1 MVNASSSERSAYDGM
16 AERRSA
22 RRTLTQSLGYRILV
36 WMFPTAIVIVAG
48 TLAINGWVNFQRQL
62 TALNTRAD
70 LTVKLQ
76 ASALALPMWNL
87 DDRQIESTIRGLAQ
101 DPDFVSATITLP
113 DGRVGFRYQTGVD
126 PTGGLISTSQPI
138 VYLDG
143 IRPHAL
149 GELQLTLSTKALK
162 EYIEVEL
169 FSGLISCLLLLAG
182 LGAALFAVLRATV
195 FQPLRLLRNAMTAVK
210 LGDWRTVQW
219 QGKGEV
225 SVLVNSFNDMVTGL
239 RDGERAKRELRE
251 NVRRYQMARADEERA
266 AAANRAKSEFLA
278 HMSHE
283 LRTPLN
289 AIIGYTTLL
298 TEDANDAGHEMY
310 LQDLRSIE
318 KAGRHL
324 LSLINNVLDLSKIE
338 AGRMEVHSHS
348 FSIASM
354 VSEVAAVV
362 GQLVAANDNA
372 FVIDCPA
379 DIGEMTS
386 DLTKIRQAL
395 LNLLGNA
402 AKFTHAGAIT
412 LTAARTAEADGGREM
427 IEFAVRD
434 TGVGMTPAQAAKLF
448 KPFSQVDKTIASQY
462 GGTGLGLALTYSF
475 ATVLGGEV
483 TVSSAAGEGS
493 TFTLRLPAHFEE
505 TAAPSPAQAPSRS
518 AAAPR
523 ILVIDDD
530 EDLGLAVLSWLQPLG
545 WEVQIAATGPEGLAS
560 AEQMEPDLI
569 LLDVIMPNMDGWA
582 VLNAL
587 KSRRATQGIPVLLT
601 SVIGHMD
608 LALMLGAVDFLI
620 KPFDARQLVQ
630 TLTPYLGAIAA
641 PVVLI
646 ANGEEAERAE
656 LHKLLRRHGVP
667 TIDRRPPRK
676 PDMPDVLLRPAVVLL
691 HVDDAPG
698 GVAATAVEAL
708 ILEQEWADSN
718 VIVLARKPLAPTE
731 HAALTRAARSLLY
744 RDQYSPE
751 DLVSLVRSII
761 EEARGL
767 AAAEAS
773 QALNPSTV

>member
-1 MVNASSSERSAYDGM
+1 MVAPNPIDKSSQTGDGWF
-16 AERRSA
+16 ERRT
-22 RRTLTQSLGYRILV
+22 RRRPLTQSLGYRILV
-36 WMFPTAIVIVAG
+36 WMFPTAILIVAG
-48 TLAINGWVNFQRQL
+48 TLGINGWVNFERQL
-62 TALNTRAD
+62 MALNTRAE

-113 DGRVGFRYQTGVD
+113 DGRIGFRYQTGVD
-126 PTGGLISTSQPI
+126 AAGGLISTSQPI

-143 IRPHAL
+143 ARPHTL
-149 GELQLTLSTKALK
+149 GVLQLTLSTKVLQ
-162 EYIEVEL
+162 EFIEVEL
-169 FSGLISCLLLLAG
+169 VSGVVSCLLLLIG

-239 RDGERAKRELRE
+239 RDGERAKRELRD
-251 NVRRYQMARADEERA
+251 NVRRYQLARADEERA

-298 TEDANDAGHEMY
+298 TEDAADAGHDDY
-310 LQDLRSIE
+310 LPDLRSIE

-348 FSIASM
+348 FSISSM
-354 VSEVAAVV
+354 VSEVSAVV
-362 GQLVAANDNA
+362 GQLIAVSDNA
-372 FVIDCPA
+372 FVIDCPS
-379 DIGEMTS
+379 DIGDMTS

-402 AKFTHAGAIT
+402 AKFTRSGSVTLSVSRIPGAP
-412 LTAARTAEADGGREM
+412 EM
-427 IEFAVRD
+427 VRFDVRD

-448 KPFSQVDKTIASQY
+448 KPFTQVDKTIASQY

-475 ATVLGGEV
+475 ATVLGGSV

-493 TFTLRLPAHFEE
+493 TFTLELPAVFHDAVGAVTEPE
-505 TAAPSPAQAPSRS
+505 APRPSV
-518 AAAPR
+518 APR

-530 EDLGLAVLSWLQPLG
+530 EDLGLAVLGWLQPLG
-545 WEVQIAATGPEGLAS
+545 WEVQIAQSGPEGLAS
-560 AEQMEPDLI
+560 AERMEPDLI

-587 KSRRATQGIPVLLT
+587 KGQRATQGVPVLLT

-620 KPFDARQLVQ
+620 KPFEVKQLVQ
-630 TLTPYLGAIAA
+630 ALRPYLGEVLA
-641 PVVLI
+641 PVALI
-646 ANGEEAERAE
+646 ANGSESERSE
-656 LHKLLRRHGVP
+656 LTKMLRRNGVP
-667 TIDRRPPRK
+667 TIERRAPSQTRTSES
-676 PDMPDVLLRPAVVLL
+676 LLRPAVVIV
-691 HVDDAPG
+691 HVDRGAGAYSEPIEKQVLNLEWQDSSIIAI
-698 GVAATAVEAL
+698 AREA
-708 ILEQEWADSN
+708 ISPA
-718 VIVLARKPLAPTE
+718 E
-731 HAALTRAARSLLY
+731 HAALTRTTRSLLY
-744 RDQYSPE
+744 RDQYNPE
-751 DLVSLVRSII
+751 DLAPLVRSII
-761 EEARGL
+761 EEARGQATDG
-767 AAAEAS
+767 AARDLSLTTA
-773 QALNPSTV
+773 

>member
-1 MVNASSSERSAYDGM
+1 MANVSSPERSGLDGVV
-16 AERRSA
+16 ERRSR
-22 RRTLTQSLGYRILV
+22 RRTLTQSLGYRILA
-36 WMFPTAIVIVAG
+36 WMFPTAILIVAG
-48 TLAINGWVNFQRQL
+48 TLAINGWVNFKRQL
-62 TALNTRAD
+62 MSLNTRAE

-113 DGRVGFRYQTGVD
+113 DGRVAFRYETGVD
-126 PTGGLISTSQPI
+126 PSGGLISTSQPI
-138 VYLDG
+138 AYLDG
-143 IRPHAL
+143 ARAHSL
-149 GELQLTLSTKALK
+149 GVLQLTLSTKTLQDF
-162 EYIEVEL
+162 IEVEL
-169 FSGLISCLLLLAG
+169 LSGLISCLLLLAG

-225 SVLVNSFNDMVTGL
+225 SVLVSSFNDMVNGL

-251 NVRRYQMARADEERA
+251 NVRRYQLARADEERA

-298 TEDANDAGHEMY
+298 MEDAAEGGHEMY
-310 LQDLRSIE
+310 LRDLRSIE

-348 FSIASM
+348 FSIAGM

-362 GQLVAANDNA
+362 GQLIAANDNV
-372 FVIDCPA
+372 FVINCPD

-402 AKFTHAGAIT
+402 AKFTHSGTIT
-412 LTAARTAEADGGREM
+412 LTATRTVEPEGGREM
-427 IEFAVRD
+427 IVFAVRD

-483 TVSSAAGEGS
+483 TVNSAAGEGA
-493 TFTLRLPAHFEE
+493 TFSLRLPAHFQEP
-505 TAAPSPAQAPSRS
+505 AAEPEIPQGRS
-518 AAAPR
+518 TMAPR

-530 EDLGLAVLSWLQPLG
+530 EELGLAVLGWLQPLG

-560 AEQMEPDLI
+560 AEKMEPDLI

-587 KSRRATQGIPVLLT
+587 KSRRATLGIPVLLT

-630 TLTPYLGAIAA
+630 TLTPYLGGVAA
-641 PVVLI
+641 PVALI
-646 ANGEEAERAE
+646 ANGEELERAE
-656 LHKLLRRHGVP
+656 LHKLLRRGGVP
-667 TIDRRPPRK
+667 TIDLRSPPK
-676 PDMPDVLLRPAVVLL
+676 PGLPNALLRPAVVIL
-691 HVDDAPG
+691 HVEDGPTMN
-698 GVAATAVEAL
+698 AAAVEGL
-708 ILEQEWADSN
+708 ILEQEWADAS
-718 VIVLARKPLAPTE
+718 VIAIARKALAPAE
-731 HAALTRAARSLLY
+731 HAALTRASRSLLY
-744 RDQYSPE
+744 RDQYSSE

-761 EEARGL
+761 EEARIL
-767 AAAEAS
+767 AAEGPAQE
-773 QALNPSTV
+773 LNLSAV